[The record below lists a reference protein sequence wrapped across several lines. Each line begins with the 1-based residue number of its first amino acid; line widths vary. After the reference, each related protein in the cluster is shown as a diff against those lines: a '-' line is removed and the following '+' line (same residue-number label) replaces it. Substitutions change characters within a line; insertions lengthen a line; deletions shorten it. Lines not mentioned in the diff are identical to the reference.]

1 MKLFNKICVPA
12 ALTLAMAAA
21 VSCSDNDDENAGWT
35 ELIKVATYNIQYDKG
50 FGVPEHTVVQ
60 HSETVFPVEYRVIV
74 DTLLLRLAGYA
85 RAYPPVFR
93 KP

>member
-35 ELIKVATYNIQYDKG
+35 ELIKVAT
-50 FGVPEHTVVQ
+50 
-60 HSETVFPVEYRVIV
+60 
-74 DTLLLRLAGYA
+74 
-85 RAYPPVFR
+85 
-93 KP
+93 

>member
-35 ELIKVATYNIQYDKG
+35 ELIKVATYNIQYDD
-50 FGVPEHTVVQ
+50 E
-60 HSETVFPVEYRVIV
+60 R
-74 DTLLLRLAGYA
+74 LRLRHLRCAGA
-85 RAYPPVFR
+85 IQVPDR
-93 KP
+93 